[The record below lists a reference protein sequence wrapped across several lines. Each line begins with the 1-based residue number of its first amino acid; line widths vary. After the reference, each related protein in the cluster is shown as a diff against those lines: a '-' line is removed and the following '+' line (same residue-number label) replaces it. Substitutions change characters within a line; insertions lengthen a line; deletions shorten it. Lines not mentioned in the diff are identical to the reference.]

1 MGTIVCLMAA
11 GALCFLSG
19 VNWGMDPM
27 DPEDRS

>member
-19 VNWGMDPM
+19 VNWGMDP
-27 DPEDRS
+27 EDRS

>member
-19 VNWGMDPM
+19 VNWGMDPGG
-27 DPEDRS
+27 RS